1 MLCVYMLIYCSHHS
15 VIYFLTLLGSDIR
28 RIEWRVGA
36 VCVYVYVCVCVCV
49 CVHVCVCA
57 YSWRWEAVHM
67 WCVLLY
73 GSVVLTSLHIRVYL
87 LRCLEV
93 LVCVLYTVTVGV
105 YERLYVLCVHM

>member
-1 MLCVYMLIYCSHHS
+1 
-15 VIYFLTLLGSDIR
+15 
-28 RIEWRVGA
+28 
-36 VCVYVYVCVCVCV
+36 
-49 CVHVCVCA
+49 
-57 YSWRWEAVHM
+57 M